1 MRLKRT
7 EVTAK
12 GCGLRLTA
20 PSMIVARR
28 ERGLTLEQLGGQV
41 RISPKKLEN
50 LEHGK
55 LAFSTLTR
63 SQTVRLRR
71 ALGFTT
77 ERRWS
82 TNVQP
87 TKPKH
92 PERPA
97 GVVQSSLFQEAVASV
112 AEEARVL
119 IRTKMMQAGIE
130 DLCGLIG
137 EGIKR
142 RLVDR
147 YGMPD
152 EVAVALI
159 SRWLKEPK
167 PTP

>member
-28 ERGLTLEQLGGQV
+28 ERGLTLEQLGSQV

-82 TNVQP
+82 TSEQP
-87 TKPKH
+87 AKPKY

-97 GVVQSSLFQEAVASV
+97 GVVQSSLFQELVGSV
-112 AEEARVL
+112 AQEAAAVVRSDVMQRTIDDLISVL
-119 IRTKMMQAGIE
+119 AV
-130 DLCGLIG
+130 
-137 EGIKR
+137 GIKR
-142 RLVDR
+142 RMAER
-147 YGMPD
+147 YGMP
-152 EVAVALI
+152 EQVAAALI
-159 SRWLKEPK
+159 HLWIEGRKVG
-167 PTP
+167 T